1 MCSLLDVD
9 MARSNSTGHLIAV
22 CYGFHEIIFYHNTPV
37 IVTAALA
44 AGLSIGSSIIT
55 TIGNGL
61 ILNTLCKNRHYRS
74 PPNLILA
81 GLATTDFLVGIAVF
95 PLNASIRIQEI
106 FNIHTCILK
115 RTFAFAGY
123 MLCGFSA
130 MTVSLVSIDRYLATT
145 FPLRYKTWELT
156 TVYGISLLLSWS
168 MWLLLLVLM
177 IFRVISFEVL
187 HGATFFLVVLVILIT
202 AFCYMKICRILKKRN
217 NSVADIF
224 IARRRRIVDE
234 RRNACTV
241 AIIVAAFLLLYLPKF
256 ASLVS
261 TYMTSREFAVFYH
274 STRWADF
281 LLLCNSMINPFIY
294 VYRNPMFR
302 QDAADTVRGFLS
314 RSQSSRRHDETVV
327 TPF

>member
-1 MCSLLDVD
+1 
-9 MARSNSTGHLIAV
+9 MALSNSTGHLTAV
-22 CYGFHEIIFYHNTPV
+22 CYGFHEIIFHHNTPV

-74 PPNLILA
+74 PPNLILT

-115 RTFAFAGY
+115 RTFAFSGY

-145 FPLRYKTWELT
+145 FPLRYKTWELPT
-156 TVYGISLLLSWS
+156 AYGISLLSSWS
-168 MWLLLLVLM
+168 IWLLLLVLM
-177 IFRVISFEVL
+177 IFRVISFGVL
-187 HGATFFLVVLVILIT
+187 HAATFILVVLVILIV
-202 AFCYMKICRILKKRN
+202 AFCYIKIYGILKKRN

-224 IARRRRIVDE
+224 IAKRRRIVDE

-241 AIIVAAFLLLYLPKF
+241 AIIIAAFLLLYLPKF
-256 ASLVS
+256 ASLIA
-261 TYMTSREFAVFYH
+261 TYMTGRRFTVFYH

-294 VYRNPMFR
+294 VYRNPMIK
-302 QDAADTVRGFLS
+302 QDVFDTLRGVLS
-314 RSQSSRRHDETVV
+314 RMHSSRSHNETPV
-327 TPF
+327 TPL